1 MPKVSVIV
9 PVYNEEKNLK
19 RCLDSLVNQTLK
31 DIEIITINDGS
42 KDSSLSILEE
52 YQDKYNSIKIIN
64 EFHSGVGAARN
75 IGLSIANGEYIKFVD
90 ADDYLSLDILEKMYH
105 LAKENNVK
113 LVRGNYQTIIGPI
126 KTIDTCSLN
135 NIRENTI
142 VDVRKN
148 KDYIV
153 TETAGICN
161 KLISNELLQN
171 LKFPI
176 KTKWDNLAIIPI
188 VIAQSEKVYHM
199 NEPVYNYRVNINN
212 VIKDFTL
219 EIPNILDIIKC
230 VDMVEKEMQKRNLSE
245 EYNEQIKCL
254 YILHTLYRVENAMM
268 WINTLKSRKEVII
281 NSLINL
287 LELKYPDWSDNKII
301 EEYKEVNFLFKYNM
315 DRLHNYTKNYIRED
329 NIEKVKQN
337 VLTLFK

>member
-52 YQDKYNSIKIIN
+52 YQDKYDSIKIIN
-64 EFHSGVGAARN
+64 EFNSGVGAARN

-113 LVRGNYQTIIGPI
+113 LVRGNYQIIIGPI
-126 KTIDTCSLN
+126 KTIDTCSLS

-153 TETAGICN
+153 TETSCIGN

-188 VIAQSEKVYHM
+188 VLAQSEKVYHM
-199 NEPVYNYRVNINN
+199 NEPVYNYRVNISNI
-212 VIKDFTL
+212 IKDFIL

-245 EYNEQIKCL
+245 EYNEQIKSL

-268 WINTLKSRKEVII
+268 WINTLKPRKEVII

-301 EEYKEVNFLFKYNM
+301 KDYKEVNSLFKYNM